1 MGKYLLENYLRC
13 CSVMYKLKTK
23 TAIFKDKRKWYKGLR
38 YIRIKNLQVWLQ
50 VLITGRQQR
59 L

>member
-23 TAIFKDKRKWYKGLR
+23 TATFKDYLKGE
-38 YIRIKNLQVWLQ
+38 
-50 VLITGRQQR
+50 
-59 L
+59 